1 MGGTHGRVEAR
12 DGHGAVTGHT
22 QIKRWREDNNLGR
35 NETATRAS
43 MRARTLSYIED
54 GTMRAT
60 PQIIDRIN
68 VAMDS
73 LIAEKQRE
81 AG

>member
-1 MGGTHGRVEAR
+1 M
-12 DGHGAVTGHT
+12 TGHR
-22 QIKRWREDNNLGR
+22 QIRERREANHLGR

-43 MRARTLSYIED
+43 MGARTLSYIED

-73 LIAEKQRE
+73 LIAEKQRK